1 MIGKIKGLG
10 LAFVAIVALS
20 AMAASAAQ
28 ASQFHISKAGQPFAP
43 STITATSEVGQEPS
57 LKVQNTAKTATLQVK
72 CQTAT
77 LEGTNTVATPDEI
90 TTTATYGIGKGD
102 PAEVQNCT
110 LAGLKAQVL
119 MNGCKYTIT
128 GTHTPTGGVAETAS
142 PLGLTAYVDITGC
155 TAGKKIEVKSAL
167 AACTLTVGEQ
177 NTISHIVFTNES
189 PVGAPKQVTANATA
203 SGITV
208 TQDGAGCPDGNGH
221 TGTSGVFAASTI
233 IKAFEDPGTEQKTLH
248 GHQYTAH
255 KCGAQIDI
263 QAT

>member
-28 ASQFHISKAGQPFAP
+28 ASQFHISKAGQPFSP
-43 STITATSEVGQEPS
+43 STITATTEAPEPT
-57 LKVQNTAKTATLQVK
+57 LQVQNTAKTATLQTK

-77 LEGTNTVATPDEI
+77 FEGTNTVATPDEI
-90 TTTATYGIGKGD
+90 TTTATYGTGKGD
-102 PAEVQNCT
+102 PAEAQGCT
-110 LAGLKAQVL
+110 LAGLKMQYL

-128 GTHTPTGGVAETAS
+128 GTHTPTGGQPQTAS
-142 PLGLTAYVDITGC
+142 ALGLTAFLDITGC
-155 TAGKKIEVKSAL
+155 TAGKKIEIKSPL

-177 NTISHIVFTNES
+177 NTLSHVVFTNLAT
-189 PVGAPKQVTANATA
+189 APKTVTASFTL

-208 TQDGAGCPDGNGH
+208 SQDGVGCPDGNGH
-221 TGTSGVFAASTI
+221 TGTNASFTSNTI

-248 GHQYTAH
+248 GHQYTAQ